1 MIFDFIII
9 LRFRVGIFVYVYIY
23 SVSVKFEVRF
33 VSLVVL
39 IEFIFAGL

>member
-39 IEFIFAGL
+39 IEFIFVGL